1 MTIVIDI
8 GNTRVKWGLAQSGR
22 LGFTGSEMHIDSM
35 DRAMHALSAA
45 LPESMEDALVSNVMG
60 ETVASRLADTL
71 REGHGIKPR
80 FVTTAAEGFGVHCGY
95 TDPAQLGVDRWVAM
109 IAARQLAAGP
119 VCVIDAG
126 TAVTFDAVDAG
137 GRHVGGLIFAGPRI
151 IANALDR
158 GTEQIGSTAAADT
171 RPQGLDLLGTATDD
185 AVGHGAMLGLAAALY
200 AAVTA
205 VAAEFG
211 AAPMVLLTGGDAER
225 VRAWLETNAELRPDL
240 VLEGLAYIASQGA

>member
-22 LGFTGSEMHIDSM
+22 LGSTGSEMHIDSM
-35 DRAMHALSAA
+35 DRALDALAAA
-45 LPESMEDALVSNVMG
+45 LPESVDDVLVSNVMG
-60 ETVASRLADTL
+60 ETVASRLADRL
-71 REGHGIKPR
+71 REGYGVKPR

-95 TDPAQLGVDRWVAM
+95 TEPAQLGVDRWVAM

-137 GRHVGGLIFAGPRI
+137 GRHAGGLIFAGPRI

-158 GTEQIGSTAAADT
+158 GTEQIGSTAAASA
-171 RPQGLDLLGTATDD
+171 RPQGLELLGTETDA
-185 AVGHGAMLGLAAALY
+185 AVGRGAMLGLAAALD

-211 AAPMVLLTGGDAER
+211 EAPMVLLTGGDTEL
-225 VRAWLETNAELRPDL
+225 VGAWLETNAEPRPDL
-240 VLEGLAYIASQGA
+240 VLEGLAYMASRGA